1 MVVRDWL
8 RLIISSER
16 FTKAPRRVMMRPQ
29 WKHLRV
35 RCRLTMDA
43 HTLARV
49 WHRRWLTI
57 HSPALIVDGGFTL
70 FPLAIIVTSR
80 HMSKVRL
87 DSHFLWPAGGGSP
100 LPVALRCIRLV
111 VYVALVVYGW
121 EPARHLVPRRLM
133 LLRMMLLR
141 MMLLGVEGLCW
152 SPVTWR
158 ALSPV
163 AKILIPRVERLRPAN
178 F

>member
-1 MVVRDWL
+1 MIIRDWL

-29 WKHLRV
+29 WKHSRL
-35 RCRLTMDA
+35 RCRLRSW
-43 HTLARV
+43 L
-49 WHRRWLTI
+49 WHRIIWLTI
-57 HSPALIVDGGFTL
+57 HSPALIVDEGFML

-87 DSHFLWPAGGGSP
+87 DSHLLWPAGGGSP
-100 LPVALRCIRLV
+100 LPVALSCIRLV

-163 AKILIPRVERLRPAN
+163 AKILIPRVEGLRPAN